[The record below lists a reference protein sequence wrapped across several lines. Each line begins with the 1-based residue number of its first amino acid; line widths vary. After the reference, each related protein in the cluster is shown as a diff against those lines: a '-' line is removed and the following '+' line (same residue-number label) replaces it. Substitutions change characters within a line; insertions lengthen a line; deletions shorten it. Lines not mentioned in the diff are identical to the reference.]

1 MKIQQIACSDI
12 VVGKVFPTP
21 VGVNL
26 NRIAVLI
33 DHLRFPHTRGGKP
46 AGTSANGRRYTFS
59 PHT

>member
-26 NRIAVLI
+26 IVSS
-33 DHLRFPHTRGGKP
+33 FG
-46 AGTSANGRRYTFS
+46 
-59 PHT
+59 